1 MVTWP
6 RRPHRIRTLN
16 QMTPELE
23 ETTLEHAKAAYAN
36 AQETIRF
43 IDTKA
48 GALTGLLTL
57 AVGLPIW
64 VIQWLGEQKT
74 EESSLYLGLAKCEPY
89 ILVIGFLAWSCGI
102 MAGVVSL
109 WLVLD
114 CIAARPPSRKR
125 KPTILFPMVAD
136 RHSAYVIA
144 RRLTVGLSTAD
155 TIGEYRTQCLRVGA
169 ILAKKVIKFKRAMR
183 WFKAQIASYSVGI
196 IAIIFLYLTNLN

>member
-1 MVTWP
+1 MVAWP
-6 RRPHRIRTLN
+6 NRLHRIHTSS
-16 QMTPELE
+16 QMTPALE

-64 VIQWLGEQKT
+64 VVQWLSEQKPD
-74 EESSLYLGLAKCEPY
+74 ESALYIGLAKSQPY
-89 ILVIGFLAWSCGI
+89 ILLAAFLAWSCGI
-102 MAGVVSL
+102 MAGVISL

-114 CIAARPPSRKR
+114 CIAARLPSRKR
-125 KPTILFPMVAD
+125 KPTVLFPMVSG

-144 RRLTVGLSTAD
+144 RRLTFGISALD
-155 TIGEYRTQCLRVGA
+155 TINEYRTQCLRVGA
-169 ILAKKVIKFKRAMR
+169 ILAKKVIKFNRAMR
-183 WFKAQIASYSVGI
+183 WFKAQIAAYGVGI
-196 IAIIFLYLTNLN
+196 LAIILLYLTNLN